1 MTNPPG
7 AMPPLP
13 ERNRLMTLTAPRT
26 IWLNVFT
33 GDPDG
38 EFPADHE
45 GITWCEDE
53 AGDVDVPYVRADI
66 NAQLIARVAELEAER
81 DKLMRH
87 SITVGDAMHDHIV
100 AMGAA
105 VIDGHLQ
112 THAHGLQWIVNTL
125 AGPGLLPDLDE
136 AKALGGAQAWFDHEM
151 AKHEEFRRTHPGPAA
166 IAAKD

>member
-1 MTNPPG
+1 
-7 AMPPLP
+7 MPPLP

-66 NAQLIARVAELEAER
+66 NAQLIARVAELQAGNRRMRAALLEARRAIGDHHAPNDCYATGPMTGNPIR
-81 DKLMRH
+81 DLVECPAC
-87 SITVGDAMHDHIV
+87 SAIAM
-100 AMGAA
+100 
-105 VIDGHLQ
+105 
-112 THAHGLQWIVNTL
+112 
-125 AGPGLLPDLDE
+125 
-136 AKALGGAQAWFDHEM
+136 FD
-151 AKHEEFRRTHPGPAA
+151 AA